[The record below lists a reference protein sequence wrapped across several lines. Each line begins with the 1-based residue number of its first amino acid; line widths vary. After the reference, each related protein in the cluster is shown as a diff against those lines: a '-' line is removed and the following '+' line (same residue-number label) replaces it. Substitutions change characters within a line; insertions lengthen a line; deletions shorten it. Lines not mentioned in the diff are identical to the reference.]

1 MNDKFSFV
9 IEGITKYFGKTS
21 HSFLKVNKCIRCF
34 FSVEEIIVI
43 NTYYLY
49 FLELY
54 ILGLSVL
61 DKISKMYGS
70 FKNKFRT
77 ISIHIYIYK
86 YIFTKSLS
94 DLKHLYSL
102 FFD

>member
-1 MNDKFSFV
+1 M
-9 IEGITKYFGKTS
+9 
-21 HSFLKVNKCIRCF
+21 F

-43 NTYYLY
+43 NTCYLY

-77 ISIHIYIYK
+77 ISIHIYI
-86 YIFTKSLS
+86 
-94 DLKHLYSL
+94 
-102 FFD
+102 